1 MTRVRMSALL
11 TILVAAVLAAGMFAL
26 GRATGPDPASGYGA
40 GYGAGLAAGRA
51 QGVQEGRALQEGLAL
66 PADAR
71 DAATA
76 AFNAGYRA
84 GANDVF
90 GGYDGGWSLGTPYLI
105 TLVAGSDGVTYRIS
119 SRTPV
124 RGGVNY
130 YLCPERPAICQ
141 EPRR

>member
-1 MTRVRMSALL
+1 MSVLL
-11 TILVAAVLAAGMFAL
+11 AVLLGAVLAAGMFAL
-26 GRATGPDPASGYGA
+26 GRETAPHPASGYGA
-40 GYGAGLAAGRA
+40 GYAAGLASGRA

-71 DAATA
+71 DAAAA

-90 GGYDGGWSLGTPYLI
+90 GGYDGGWSVGSPYLI
-105 TLVAGSDGVTYRIS
+105 TLAAGSDGITYRIA

-124 RGGVNY
+124 R
-130 YLCPERPAICQ
+130 
-141 EPRR
+141 